1 MKPWLEQLKGGQIS
15 EYPRDSL
22 ISQPDSLINQLFVV
36 ESGRARI
43 CLLGGAREQTL
54 TYLEPGAVFVTHTPT
69 WIEALE
75 PTRIRSWPLQELRE
89 LIEVQPEVAI
99 VALREVGQLLA
110 VTLELIED
118 LAFRSVEARL
128 ARYLLHHMDPGNH
141 CLHLQGSMEMLAS
154 RLATSRQTLSTQL
167 NRMVREGVLERT
179 GRREF
184 RVKRIEHLHS
194 LADDLSAG

>member
-1 MKPWLEQLKGGQIS
+1 MKPWLEHLKGGQIS

-22 ISQPDSLINQLFVV
+22 ISQPDTLHNQLFVV

-75 PTRIRSWPLQELRE
+75 PTRIRSWPLQDLRALLNE
-89 LIEVQPEVAI
+89 QPEVAI

-128 ARYLLHHMDPGNH
+128 ARYLLRHMDPDGGA
-141 CLHLQGSMEMLAS
+141 CSC
-154 RLATSRQTLSTQL
+154 
-167 NRMVREGVLERT
+167 RT
-179 GRREF
+179 VWRYWP
-184 RVKRIEHLHS
+184 
-194 LADDLSAG
+194 AGWPHPARHYQHN